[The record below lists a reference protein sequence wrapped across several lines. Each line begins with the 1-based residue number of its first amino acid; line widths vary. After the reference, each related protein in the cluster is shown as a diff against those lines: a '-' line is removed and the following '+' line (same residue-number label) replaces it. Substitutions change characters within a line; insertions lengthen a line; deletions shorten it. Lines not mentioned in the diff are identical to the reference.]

1 MQRMKS
7 IKILIGMTYLI
18 VVSIFLFWFFSNF
31 SIEEITNYKFIQSNR
46 DYFINIKNKNLLLI
60 SILFTLLTLL
70 WVFMLGFGSP
80 VALLGGFIFGKWI
93 GTFLVA
99 LGCSF
104 GASLLYLFGSYFLKD
119 LIKKKFAKK
128 YENLQKKFKKNE
140 FTFFLIYR
148 LVGGIPFAIA
158 NLLPIIF
165 NVKLRNYFFGTFFGI
180 LPSLFIIASLGQG
193 LGKTVQQNDQS
204 ISFIEL
210 ILLPEIYIPI
220 LCFFLLMIISI
231 LARKIFYKN

>member
-46 DYFINIKNKNLLLI
+46 DYLINIKNKNIFLI
-60 SILFTLLTLL
+60 SIFFTLLTIL

-80 VALLGGFIFGKWI
+80 VALLGGFIFGKWL

-104 GASLLYLFGSYFLKD
+104 GASSLYLFGNYFLKD

-128 YENLQKKFKKNE
+128 YENLEKKFKKNE
-140 FTFFLIYR
+140 FSFFLIYR
-148 LVGGIPFAIA
+148 FVGGIPFAIA

-165 NVKLRNYFFGTFFGI
+165 NVRFRNYFFGTFFGI
-180 LPSLFIIASLGQG
+180 LPSLFIIASLGHG
-193 LGKTVQQNDQS
+193 FEKTVQRNDQS

-210 ILLPEIYIPI
+210 ILLPEIYVPI
-220 LCFFLLMIISI
+220 ICFLLLMIISI

>member
-119 LIKKKFAKK
+119 LIKNKFAKNMK
-128 YENLQKKFKKNE
+128 
-140 FTFFLIYR
+140 IYR
-148 LVGGIPFAIA
+148 K
-158 NLLPIIF
+158 NLKKMSL
-165 NVKLRNYFFGTFFGI
+165 LFF
-180 LPSLFIIASLGQG
+180 
-193 LGKTVQQNDQS
+193 
-204 ISFIEL
+204 
-210 ILLPEIYIPI
+210 
-220 LCFFLLMIISI
+220 
-231 LARKIFYKN
+231 

>member
-93 GTFLVA
+93 GTFIVA
-99 LGCSF
+99 LGCTF

-119 LIKKKFAKK
+119 LIKKNFAKK

-140 FTFFLIYR
+140 FTIFLIYR

-180 LPSLFIIASLGQG
+180 LPSLFIIASLGHG
-193 LGKTVQQNDQS
+193 LEKTVRQNDQS
-204 ISFIEL
+204 ISFVEL
-210 ILLPEIYIPI
+210 ILLPEIYTPI

-231 LARKIFYKN
+231 LARKMFYKN

>member
-46 DYFINIKNKNLLLI
+46 DYLINIKNKNIFLI
-60 SILFTLLTLL
+60 SIFFTLLTIL

-80 VALLGGFIFGKWI
+80 VALLGGFIFGKWL

-104 GASLLYLFGSYFLKD
+104 GASSLYLFGNYFLKD

-128 YENLQKKFKKNE
+128 YENLEKKFKKNE
-140 FTFFLIYR
+140 FSFFLI
-148 LVGGIPFAIA
+148 
-158 NLLPIIF
+158 
-165 NVKLRNYFFGTFFGI
+165 
-180 LPSLFIIASLGQG
+180 
-193 LGKTVQQNDQS
+193 
-204 ISFIEL
+204 
-210 ILLPEIYIPI
+210 
-220 LCFFLLMIISI
+220 
-231 LARKIFYKN
+231 

>member
-104 GASLLYLFGSYFLKD
+104 GASSLYLFGNYFLK
-119 LIKKKFAKK
+119 I
-128 YENLQKKFKKNE
+128 
-140 FTFFLIYR
+140 
-148 LVGGIPFAIA
+148 
-158 NLLPIIF
+158 
-165 NVKLRNYFFGTFFGI
+165 
-180 LPSLFIIASLGQG
+180 
-193 LGKTVQQNDQS
+193 
-204 ISFIEL
+204 
-210 ILLPEIYIPI
+210 
-220 LCFFLLMIISI
+220 
-231 LARKIFYKN
+231 

>member
-1 MQRMKS
+1 MKN

-60 SILFTLLTLL
+60 SVLFTFLTLL

-128 YENLQKKFKKNE
+128 YENLKKKFKKNE
-140 FTFFLIYR
+140 FTIFLIYR

-193 LGKTVQQNDQS
+193 LEKTVQQNDQS

-231 LARKIFYKN
+231 HFNTQRIIQKI

>member
-1 MQRMKS
+1 MKS

-104 GASLLYLFGSYFLKD
+104 GSSLLYLFGSYFLKD
-119 LIKKKFAKK
+119 LIKKNIKLEYKFLVIK
-128 YENLQKKFKKNE
+128 
-140 FTFFLIYR
+140 LI
-148 LVGGIPFAIA
+148 
-158 NLLPIIF
+158 
-165 NVKLRNYFFGTFFGI
+165 
-180 LPSLFIIASLGQG
+180 
-193 LGKTVQQNDQS
+193 
-204 ISFIEL
+204 
-210 ILLPEIYIPI
+210 
-220 LCFFLLMIISI
+220 
-231 LARKIFYKN
+231 

>member
-1 MQRMKS
+1 MKS

-119 LIKKKFAKK
+119 LIKNKFAKK

-140 FTFFLIYR
+140 FTIFLIYR

-165 NVKLRNYFFGTFFGI
+165 NVRFRNYFFGTFFGI
-180 LPSLFIIASLGQG
+180 LPSLFIIASLGHG
-193 LGKTVQQNDQS
+193 FEKTVQRNDQS

-210 ILLPEIYIPI
+210 ILLPEIYVPI
-220 LCFFLLMIISI
+220 ICFLLLMIISI

>member
-1 MQRMKS
+1 MKS

-46 DYFINIKNKNLLLI
+46 DYFINLKNKNLLLV
-60 SILFTLLTLL
+60 SIFFTLLTVL

-99 LGCSF
+99 LGCSL
-104 GASLLYLFGSYFLKD
+104 GASLLYLFGNFFLKNF
-119 LIKKKFAKK
+119 IKNKFAKK
-128 YENLQKKFKKNE
+128 YENLEKKFKKNE
-140 FTFFLIYR
+140 FGFFLIYR
-148 LVGGIPFAIA
+148 LIGGIPFAIA

-165 NVKLRNYFFGTFFGI
+165 NVRLRNYFFGTFFGI
-180 LPSLFIIASLGQG
+180 LPSLFIIGSLGHG
-193 LGKTVQQNDQS
+193 LEKTVQQNDQS

-210 ILLPEIYIPI
+210 ILLPEIYTPI

>member
-1 MQRMKS
+1 
-7 IKILIGMTYLI
+7 
-18 VVSIFLFWFFSNF
+18 
-31 SIEEITNYKFIQSNR
+31 
-46 DYFINIKNKNLLLI
+46 
-60 SILFTLLTLL
+60 
-70 WVFMLGFGSP
+70 MLGFGSP

-104 GASLLYLFGSYFLKD
+104 GSSLLYLFGSYFLKD

-128 YENLQKKFKKNE
+128 YENLKKKFKKNE
-140 FTFFLIYR
+140 FTIFLIYR

-193 LGKTVQQNDQS
+193 LEKTVQQNDQS

>member
-1 MQRMKS
+1 
-7 IKILIGMTYLI
+7 L
-18 VVSIFLFWFFSNF
+18 VFFNF

-46 DYFINIKNKNLLLI
+46 DYLINIKNKNIFLI
-60 SILFTLLTLL
+60 SIFFTLLTIL

-80 VALLGGFIFGKWI
+80 VALLGGFIFGKWL

-104 GASLLYLFGSYFLKD
+104 GASSLYLFGNYFLKD

-128 YENLQKKFKKNE
+128 YENLEKKFKKNE
-140 FTFFLIYR
+140 FSFFLIYR
-148 LVGGIPFAIA
+148 FVGGIPFAIA

-165 NVKLRNYFFGTFFGI
+165 NVRFRNYFFGTFFGI
-180 LPSLFIIASLGQG
+180 LPSLFIIASLGHG
-193 LGKTVQQNDQS
+193 FEKTVQRNDQS

-210 ILLPEIYIPI
+210 ILLPEIYVPI
-220 LCFFLLMIISI
+220 LCFLLLMVISI
-231 LARKIFYKN
+231 LARNIFYKN

>member
-93 GTFLVA
+93 GTIVVTSSLSIGA
-99 LGCSF
+99 LC
-104 GASLLYLFGSYFLKD
+104 LYIFAKYFLYDFLKSSSFFKATILIFIS
-119 LIKKKFAKK
+119 LIK
-128 YENLQKKFKKNE
+128 E
-140 FTFFLIYR
+140 
-148 LVGGIPFAIA
+148 
-158 NLLPIIF
+158 
-165 NVKLRNYFFGTFFGI
+165 
-180 LPSLFIIASLGQG
+180 
-193 LGKTVQQNDQS
+193 
-204 ISFIEL
+204 
-210 ILLPEIYIPI
+210 
-220 LCFFLLMIISI
+220 
-231 LARKIFYKN
+231 

>member
-7 IKILIGMTYLI
+7 IKILIGITYLI
-18 VVSIFLFWFFSNF
+18 VVSVFLFWFFSNF

-193 LGKTVQQNDQS
+193 LEKAVQQNNEA

-220 LCFFLLMIISI
+220 LFFLFLMLISI
-231 LARKIFYKN
+231 VARKIFYKN

>member
-31 SIEEITNYKFIQSNR
+31 NIEEITNYKFIQSNR

-70 WVFMLGFGSP
+70 WVLMLGFGSP
-80 VALLGGFIFGKWI
+80 VALLGGFFFGKWI

-104 GASLLYLFGSYFLKD
+104 GASLLYLFGSYFFKD
-119 LIKKKFAKK
+119 LIKKKFSI
-128 YENLQKKFKKNE
+128 
-140 FTFFLIYR
+140 FLIYR

-180 LPSLFIIASLGQG
+180 LPSLFIIASLGHG
-193 LGKTVQQNDQS
+193 LEKTVQQNNQS

-210 ILLPEIYIPI
+210 ILLPEIYTPI

-231 LARKIFYKN
+231 LARKIIYKN